1 MAAAGIISS
10 LHMLLF
16 TAYVQKYMVL
26 GFIKRE

>member
-10 LHMLLF
+10 LPMLLF